1 MTVKPVY
8 VQCVSLAIE
17 VKCWQVIWQGWPH
30 LRAEFKNARF
40 RQSRKHGICRSQQF
54 ESSTN
59 GNRGAIF
66 ALDAGCADDESSFRA
81 RNDVYGV
88 ARMQKPQ
95 HVMQFDLGRVQAHD
109 LPTDAPELWPIVLGT
124 HAAAIHNN
132 SGIRGCVIFNESFPV
147 TLDSRIFESDGNRFQ
162 ECAIVHLCFA
172 GNIQSFGE
180 ACPKDGFKFTEC
192 AFEVLHMRL
201 RLPRGKYSL
210 RAAGFSTILA
220 VPQQY

>member
-1 MTVKPVY
+1 MTVKPVD
-8 VQCVSLAIE
+8 VQSVSLAIE
-17 VKCWQVIWQGWPH
+17 VQCWQVIWQGWPH

-66 ALDAGCADDESSFRA
+66 ALDAGCADDEPSFRA

-109 LPTDAPELWPIVLGT
+109 LPRTPRSCGQLYLAPMPRQSTTIP
-124 HAAAIHNN
+124 A
-132 SGIRGCVIFNESFPV
+132 SGVASSATKFS
-147 TLDSRIFESDGNRFQ
+147 SD
-162 ECAIVHLCFA
+162 
-172 GNIQSFGE
+172 
-180 ACPKDGFKFTEC
+180 T
-192 AFEVLHMRL
+192 RL
-201 RLPRGKYSL
+201 QNL
-210 RAAGFSTILA
+210 RERWR
-220 VPQQY
+220 PP